1 MVLSWRVITMKLW
14 QRIMKQK
21 LQHEIDVSE
30 NQLVFM
36 PKLSTT
42 DVITFLQGW
51 LRGLDRRKDIYIVF
65 IDLE

>member
-1 MVLSWRVITMKLW
+1 MKLW

-42 DVITFLQGW
+42 DVITFLQG
-51 LRGLDRRKDIYIVF
+51 
-65 IDLE
+65 